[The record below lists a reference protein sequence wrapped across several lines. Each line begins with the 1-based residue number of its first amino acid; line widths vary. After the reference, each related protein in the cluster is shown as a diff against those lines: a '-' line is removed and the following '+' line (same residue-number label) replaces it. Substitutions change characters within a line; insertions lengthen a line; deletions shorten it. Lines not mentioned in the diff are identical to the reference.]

1 MWNKLYILLKPQQPF
16 DAIPCALEPAVVS
29 GGEEFSVFTRLED
42 FSFENG
48 TDLVNNGYCSGMS
61 VLGFPSRD
69 CSKFKV
75 DISAFD
81 APAFSKAEPR
91 IEKDEK
97 DFRMGVLSVL
107 DECFDKGIFFF
118 LRQEAYP
125 MVSLFSEGDF
135 RHHF

>member
-1 MWNKLYILLKPQQPF
+1 
-16 DAIPCALEPAVVS
+16 
-29 GGEEFSVFTRLED
+29 
-42 FSFENG
+42 
-48 TDLVNNGYCSGMS
+48 MS

-97 DFRMGVLSVL
+97 DFRMGVISVL

-125 MVSLFSEGDF
+125 MVSLFSEGILGTTSSLPLSTAVLNIRDNIASLRLIVPLLF
-135 RHHF
+135 PLVSRVLT

>member
-1 MWNKLYILLKPQQPF
+1 
-16 DAIPCALEPAVVS
+16 
-29 GGEEFSVFTRLED
+29 
-42 FSFENG
+42 
-48 TDLVNNGYCSGMS
+48 MS

-97 DFRMGVLSVL
+97 DFRMGVISVL